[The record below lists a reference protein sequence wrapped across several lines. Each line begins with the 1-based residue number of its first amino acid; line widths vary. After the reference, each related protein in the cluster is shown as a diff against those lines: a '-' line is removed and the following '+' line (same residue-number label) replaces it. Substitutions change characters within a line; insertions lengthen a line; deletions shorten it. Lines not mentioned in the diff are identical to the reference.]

1 MGAQMVG
8 PDEDCCVTD
17 DLYSQA
23 KPIYWLGRLETLRS
37 GVMPAPVHVQLVL
50 SDLCN
55 QDCGFCAYRM
65 SSGLSNELFPEGKR
79 KNPNRMIPAAKAREI
94 IDDCATIGVRGLQF
108 TGGGEPTM
116 HPDHLEMF
124 ARAQQ
129 HGIATAL
136 VTNGI
141 NLDPS
146 HPAVRAMSWVRV
158 SVDAGTAE
166 TYAGLRRVSM
176 KHWHT
181 VWGHI
186 GALADSCA
194 GTVSVGFVITPEN
207 FRELPAAAELAQT
220 AGVANIRVGAVFSAE
235 GTGYYGRSL
244 SEIRAVIAGARERF
258 GDLIVDL
265 FDRRIEDL
273 DAGSPDEALCGY
285 QHLSTYIG
293 GDLGVYRCCN
303 TAYTRAGKV
312 ADLHDRRFADLF
324 GRSVEPFDARSCRHC
339 QFRGQN
345 KVISAT
351 QAKPVHAEFV

>member
-1 MGAQMVG
+1 MTV
-8 PDEDCCVTD
+8 

-23 KPIYWLGRLETLRS
+23 KPVYWLDRLATLRT
-37 GVMPAPVHVQLVL
+37 GVTPAPVHVQLVL

-65 SSGLSNELFPEGKR
+65 SAGLSNELFPDGKR
-79 KNPNRMIPAAKAREI
+79 KNPNRMIPAEKAREI
-94 IDDCATIGVRGLQF
+94 IDDCAAIGVKGLQF

-124 ARAQQ
+124 TLAQR

-136 VTNGI
+136 VTNGV
-141 NLDPS
+141 NLDPT
-146 HPAVRAMSWVRV
+146 HPAVRGMSWVRV
-158 SVDAGTAE
+158 SVDSGTAQ
-166 TYAGLRRVSM
+166 TYASTRGVSA
-176 KHWHT
+176 KHWNT
-181 VWGHI
+181 VWEHI
-186 GALADSCA
+186 GALSELCL
-194 GTVSVGFVITPEN
+194 GTVSVGFVVTPAN
-207 FRELPAAAELAQT
+207 FRELPAAAELAQA
-220 AGVANIRVGAVFSAE
+220 AGVANIRVGAVFSSE
-235 GTGYYGRSL
+235 GAGYYGHSV
-244 SEIRAVIAGARERF
+244 SEIRAVIAYAKERF

-312 ADLHDRRFADLF
+312 ADLHNMRFADLF
-324 GRSVEPFDARSCRHC
+324 GRFVEPFDARSCRHC

-345 KVISAT
+345 KVIAAT